1 MDPAQAYGQTYL
13 RGAVETASPAQL
25 VLALYDRAL
34 VALHRAGS
42 SLAEGGVGAI
52 EPAHRELVR
61 AQDIVVELRSA
72 LDHEQGGDIAAS
84 LDALYAFC
92 LDRLIVAN
100 VSKDPS
106 GLGDVGQ
113 VLGSLRETWAEAVC
127 GTPVVLETAGV
138 AARA

>member
-42 SLAEGGVGAI
+42 SLAGGDVSGI

-61 AQDIVVELRSA
+61 AQDIVIELRSS
-72 LDHEQGGDIAAS
+72 LDHERGGEIATS

-92 LDRLIVAN
+92 LNRLIVAN
-100 VSKDPS
+100 VTKDPA
-106 GLGDVGQ
+106 GLDDVGQ
-113 VLGSLRETWAEAVC
+113 LLGSLRDAWAEGVC
-127 GTPVVLETAGV
+127 GSPAVPEPAV
-138 AARA
+138 AAAS